1 MLQTSSMI
9 SYQLGKLP
17 VNCYFVQLGKSKV
30 LLGNLHTPGFHDIC
44 HCCLLFTCVTE
55 HDPDSGKMEIVM
67 DRTDM
72 PSR

>member
-17 VNCYFVQLGKSKV
+17 VNYYFVQLGKNKV
-30 LLGNLHTPGFHDIC
+30 LLGNLHIPGFHDIC
-44 HCCLLFTCVTE
+44 HCLLFTCGTE
-55 HDPDSGKMEIVM
+55 HDPHDSGKMEIVM

-72 PSR
+72 PIR